1 MSSIWF
7 VLVIEFVE
15 VDIDDDDDDDEDEET
30 DGNVAYWL
38 DFDY

>member
-15 VDIDDDDDDDEDEET
+15 VDIDDDDEDEET

>member
-15 VDIDDDDDDDEDEET
+15 VDIDDDDDEDEET